1 MRPHAFKMVQVA
13 DTQGLSPP
21 VALLLS
27 PIHRALL
34 DQRFERWVS
43 LLDRT
48 QSALQRAYH
57 RRLRLKSL

>member
-1 MRPHAFKMVQVA
+1 LPA
-13 DTQGLSPP
+13 G
-21 VALLLS
+21 
-27 PIHRALL
+27 LL

-57 RRLRLKSL
+57 RRLRLESL